1 MPLEPPV
8 ITIDLGCR
16 MLVSALSRAVPARGL
31 CAPDPC
37 SCSPRLVAVRA
48 GQYIWARPRRGQGGN
63 PRRGMDAKVTGR
75 SKAVHSMTGFARRD
89 GGDAAVSWTWEIKS
103 VNGRSLDVRARL
115 PQGYESLDP
124 AVRSAVAAACS
135 RGNVQE
141 NLAMKRGRAPLQ
153 LQVNEEL
160 LQDR

>member
-8 ITIDLGCR
+8 ITIDLGCC
-16 MLVSALSRAVPARGL
+16 MLVSAPSQG
-31 CAPDPC
+31 
-37 SCSPRLVAVRA
+37 RA
-48 GQYIWARPRRGQGGN
+48 GPPGSAARTVLLLPQACCGTGRPVYMGAAAQGQGGN

-135 RGNVQE
+135 RGNVQ
-141 NLAMKRGRAPLQ
+141 
-153 LQVNEEL
+153 VNEHTAEVPSIM
-160 LQDR
+160 RNSHAVF